1 MTSLRSLRSMT
12 LSCLRETAPVL
23 VRTSHSTVRTQ
34 IGFQMDSNSRLCRV
48 RFTEC
53 GADELTCANEPRCVD
68 SSQVCNYHTLCTQ
81 LTDETN
87 CTTMTSYA
95 CAFEAYGACGLEQS
109 ADDSLDWEVI
119 RARDRLGNRPNRDH
133 TLDSQDGYFAY
144 VSTMTSPGTS
154 AQLLLPVNA
163 PASISCLSFQLS
175 MASKGILR
183 VGEQYF
189 YSGKYSIVIPSFP
202 HP

>member
-1 MTSLRSLRSMT
+1 M
-12 LSCLRETAPVL
+12 SC
-23 VRTSHSTVRTQ
+23 
-34 IGFQMDSNSRLCRV
+34 
-48 RFTEC
+48 FTEC
-53 GADELTCANEPRCVD
+53 AADELTCANEPRCVD

-119 RARDRLGNRPNRDH
+119 RARDRLGNRPNRDN

-183 VGEQYF
+183 VGQQYF
-189 YSGKYSIVIPSFP
+189 YSRKFGIVIPSFVNALASGELLQELTTNRSSLQRK
-202 HP
+202 